1 MIKKTFGK
9 TLTTTE
15 ETLYEVPLGK
25 KSQWA
30 MLYATNISGSTAS
43 FTVKVY
49 NSATTNTLILF
60 DGYTLPSK
68 DFFKIGGGKNE
79 FVMLAEGDKVLV
91 SSSHNDSITFVLSLI
106 EYNDIVKGG

>member
-1 MIKKTFGK
+1 MIKKTFAD
-9 TLTTTE
+9 TITTTE

-30 MLYATNISGSTAS
+30 MLYATNISGSTTD

-49 NSATTNTLILF
+49 NSATSTTLTLF
-60 DGYTLPSK
+60 DGYTLSSK
-68 DFFKIGGGKNE
+68 EFFKIGGGENE

-91 SSSHNDSITFVLSLI
+91 SSSHNDSTTLVLSLI

>member
-1 MIKKTFGK
+1 MIKKTFAD

-15 ETLYEVPLGK
+15 QTLYEVPLGK
-25 KSQWA
+25 KSQWS
-30 MLYATNISGSTAS
+30 MLYATNISGSTS
-43 FTVKVY
+43 DFTVKIY
-49 NSATTNTLILF
+49 NHATTNTLTLF
-60 DGYTLPSK
+60 NDYTLASK
-68 DFFKIGGGKNE
+68 DFFKIGGGENE